1 MSDANN
7 SKMEQEDLE
16 LEELVQTNGQLHDQ
30 IDELKKKVKE
40 TVSLAEF

>member
-1 MSDANN
+1 
-7 SKMEQEDLE
+7 MEQEDLE